1 MHETITNALRVV
13 LEALR
18 DVAHDRAD
26 VREAM
31 GEVGRWLTEAS
42 AGVERGGAGEASRTV
57 VERPPASTGDLEVVS
72 ARSRLKAEACR
83 WAMER
88 RQLLEDGAEFM
99 EEIRPRDAALVE
111 RGRGI
116 RDCYLWMLDPYAQL
130 PDDDAL
136 ERVAGC
142 YEALCTVADLARDMV
157 SAGETVSPAA
167 KDLYYLLAEGQSGLR
182 AGLVAIGVRPDR
194 DQIDSFSW
202 LRDRTF
208 AQRVFIDR
216 HMKLED
222 PADPANWEELKE
234 RAERLR
240 SSWAAARSGDKELA
254 GLKQKAKYHSQ
265 RLLAGSIGEDA
276 RHDWEEL
283 FGAVEGMIQRG
294 LPATSKEVTDPLLEL
309 VDQAP
314 AELELNDHE
323 RRALEAARKRKGLLE
338 ATAERIAQEEEEESG
353 EPGPEVKEAEALLR
367 GKVVVLIG
375 GDRRPGAAEALE
387 RALGLE
393 ELRWVETR
401 PHEPVSHFESDVSRA
416 DVDVVMLAIR
426 WTSHSHGEVQKM
438 CEQHGKPFV
447 RLPGGYGPSQVAL
460 QVMGQI
466 SDRLREPAPAPAPAP
481 KRTRTTRRQSASPE

>member
-1 MHETITNALRVV
+1 MHDSITNALRVA

-18 DVAHDRAD
+18 EIARERAD

-31 GEVGRWLTEAS
+31 GEIGHWLTEVAEGG
-42 AGVERGGAGEASRTV
+42 ARGGEVARMAPDRA
-57 VERPPASTGDLEVVS
+57 PAVATGDLEVVS

-83 WAMER
+83 WAVER
-88 RQLLEDGAEFM
+88 RRLLEEGAEFM
-99 EEIRPRDAALVE
+99 DEIRPKDAALVE
-111 RGRGI
+111 RGRGV

-142 YEALCTVADLARDMV
+142 YEALATVADLAREMV
-157 SAGETVSPAA
+157 AAGETVSPAA

-194 DQIDSFSW
+194 DQIDSFAW

-222 PADPANWEELKE
+222 PADPANWEELKA

-254 GLKQKAKYHSQ
+254 AFKQRAKYHAQ
-265 RLLAGSIGEDA
+265 RLLAGSEGDDA

-283 FGAVEGMIQRG
+283 FGSVDGMIQRG
-294 LPATSKEVTDPLLEL
+294 LPASSKEVTDPLIEL
-309 VDQAP
+309 ADRAP
-314 AELELNDHE
+314 VELELNENE
-323 RRALEAARKRKGLLE
+323 RRALEAARKRKGLLD
-338 ATAERIAQEEEEESG
+338 ATAQRIAEEEEEGEG

-367 GKVVVLIG
+367 GKVAVLIG

-401 PHEPVSHFESDVSRA
+401 PHEPVSRFESDVSRS

-426 WTSHSHGEVQKM
+426 WTSHSHGDVQKM

-466 SDRLREPAPAPAPAP
+466 SERLGAETTAKRP
-481 KRTRTTRRQSASPE
+481 KTTRRQSASRE